1 VFSAI
6 ALLFDK
12 VLKSSSMLAAV
23 EDVFYLPFLLSIDDH
38 RWQVEGAL
46 QAYGLV
52 LGLLA
57 W

>member
-1 VFSAI
+1 MS
-6 ALLFDK
+6 
-12 VLKSSSMLAAV
+12 AAV